1 MANPGNAPQGMLR
14 YAGIWCDGEFQ
25 VTRTGT
31 TMPDQI
37 RAQFVLSANLPQY
50 GNLEVFYG
58 DKWITIPDCRVSRME
73 ITSGVNGRY
82 REVEFEDRRWRW
94 KYAYAF
100 GHTNFDYGFNF
111 SYRANDLSV
120 LDTIRYLL
128 DIVGEGEPE
137 VYPAGAVVRLDED
150 RYGNYTGFTQYSVA
164 QHFDGRTVTE
174 CLEEMLQY
182 LGLRLYLGWD
192 NVVRLYAVGYGR
204 SIPSD
209 QRVMDYSVSVTP
221 PVVPQTIVFE
231 FKRQVFEN
239 DFFLEPVG
247 YMWDPAKENP
257 SSSIRPL
264 SSLNYGPINQNTNQ
278 IDWSLAD
285 PPNFNRIPDK
295 RQRELCRRTIFKMY
309 RIDSSQRRPL
319 LNPFFNPLVA
329 GLNFEFNADDFIL
342 DNALWIDRPLSQ
354 QAARPQPP
362 ASWKFAAVN
371 HDYYR
376 LYFDEDCKDFTV
388 MGYFALRTLGQ
399 ATNNAQIAA
408 NYQLLG
414 TEFEPFDT
422 PTLRTQYPDTVY
434 NGGVSFDPET
444 RVVKLETP
452 LYFVNRNP
460 AGAVQQNT
468 YLPAKIM
475 LRAQHKLRRR
485 FDMELMRLMIPVP
498 INSDYSVPGLVE
510 KVVIDGTHYW
520 SRANAGAALNAL
532 WYQQQAQQYV
542 ASKSISESA
551 TIPMKGFAFDISPDG
566 NMPSVVFSRNAS
578 GQCTTMVQWQKE
590 NPLMF
595 PTYDEEAAK
604 IAQRAQVNAIPGNA
618 VRNAR
623 NLKQFM
629 AAKGF

>member
-1 MANPGNAPQGMLR
+1 MVNPGNAPQGMLR

-100 GHTNFDYGFNF
+100 GHTNFKDRD
-111 SYRANDLSV
+111 SYFFKINDLSV

-137 VYPAGAVVRLDED
+137 VYPVGAVLEVDED
-150 RYGNYTGFTQYSVA
+150 RYGNYTGFTQYSVS
-164 QHFDGRTVTE
+164 QHFDGRTVAE

-192 NVVRLYAVGYGR
+192 NIVRLHAVGYGR
-204 SIPSD
+204 AIPSD
-209 QRVMDYSVSVTP
+209 QRVMDYSVSITP

-231 FKRQVFEN
+231 SKRQIFEN

-247 YMWDPAKENP
+247 YLWDVAKENP
-257 SSSIRPL
+257 SSAIVPL
-264 SSLNYGPINQNTNQ
+264 DQLNYGPINSNTNK

-285 PPNFNRIPDK
+285 PPNFTRIQDK

-309 RIDSSQRRPL
+309 RIDSSQRKSL
-319 LNPFFNPLVA
+319 LNPFFNPTVA
-329 GLNFEFNADDFIL
+329 GLNIEFNANDFIL
-342 DNALWIDRPLSQ
+342 DDALWVDRPLSQ

-362 ASWKFAAVN
+362 VQWVKSGVN
-371 HDYYR
+371 RDYNR
-376 LYFDEDCKDFTV
+376 LYFDEDCKRV
-388 MGYFALRTLGQ
+388 NVIGYFALRTLGQ
-399 ATNNAQIAA
+399 ISNNAQIAA
-408 NYQLLG
+408 NYQMLG

-422 PTLRTQYPDTVY
+422 QTLRTQYPDTVY
-434 NGGVSFDPET
+434 NGGITFDPEE

-468 YLPAKIM
+468 YLPAKIL
-475 LRAQHKLRRR
+475 LRLQHKLRRR
-485 FDMELMRLMIPVP
+485 FDMELMRHIIPVP

-510 KVVIDGTHYW
+510 KVVLDGTHYW
-520 SRANAGAALNAL
+520 SRANAGTQLLAIY
-532 WYQQQAQQYV
+532 YQQLAQQYV
-542 ASKSISESA
+542 ASKSVSESA

-566 NMPSVVFSRNAS
+566 NIPSVVFSRNAS

-604 IAQRAQVNAIPGNA
+604 IATAARFAAMPGNA

>member
-1 MANPGNAPQGMLR
+1 
-14 YAGIWCDGEFQ
+14 
-25 VTRTGT
+25 
-31 TMPDQI
+31 
-37 RAQFVLSANLPQY
+37 
-50 GNLEVFYG
+50 
-58 DKWITIPDCRVSRME
+58 ME

-94 KYAYAF
+94 RYAYAF
-100 GHTNFDYGFNF
+100 GHTNFDDRDSYFF
-111 SYRANDLSV
+111 SINDLSV

-137 VYPAGAVVRLDED
+137 VYPVGAVLEPDRD
-150 RYGNYTGFTQYSVA
+150 RYGNYIGFTQYSVS
-164 QHFDGRTVTE
+164 QHFDGRTVAE

-192 NVVRLYAVGYGR
+192 NVVRLYAMGYGR

-221 PVVPQTIVFE
+221 PVVPETIVFE
-231 FKRQVFEN
+231 FKREVFEN

-247 YMWDPAKENP
+247 YLWDVAKENP
-257 SSSIRPL
+257 SSAIVPL
-264 SSLNYGPINQNTNQ
+264 DQLNYGPINSNTNK

-285 PPNFNRIPDK
+285 PPSFTRIQDK

-309 RIDSSQRRPL
+309 RIDSSQRRSL

-329 GLNFEFNADDFIL
+329 GLNFEFNANDFIL
-342 DNALWIDRPLSQ
+342 DDALWVDRPLSQ

-362 ASWKFAAVN
+362 VQWIKSGVN
-371 HDYYR
+371 KDYNR
-376 LYFDEDCKDFTV
+376 LYFDEDCKRV
-388 MGYFALRTLGQ
+388 NVIGYFALRTLGQ
-399 ATNNAQIAA
+399 VANNAQIAA

-422 PTLRTQYPDTVY
+422 QTLRTQYPDTVY
-434 NGGVSFDPET
+434 NGGITFDPEE

-485 FDMELMRLMIPVP
+485 FDMELMRMMIPVP
-498 INSDYSVPGLVE
+498 INSNYSVPGLVE

-520 SRANAGAALNAL
+520 SRAGSVPVYNAL

-542 ASKSISESA
+542 ASKSVSESA
-551 TIPMKGFAFDISPDG
+551 TIPMKGFAFDVSPDG
-566 NMPSVVFSRNAS
+566 NIPSVVFSRNAS
-578 GQCTTMVQWQKE
+578 GQCTTTVQWQKE

-604 IAQRAQVNAIPGNA
+604 IAQRAFLKSLPGNA

>member
-1 MANPGNAPQGMLR
+1 MVNPGNAPQGMLR

-100 GHTNFDYGFNF
+100 GHTNFDSGHYYL
-111 SYRANDLSV
+111 YRMNDLSV

-137 VYPAGAVVRLDED
+137 VYPVGAVLQVEED
-150 RYGNYTGFTQYSVA
+150 RYGNYKGFTQYSVA
-164 QHFDGRTVTE
+164 QHFDGRTVAE

-192 NVVRLYAVGYGR
+192 NVVRLYAMGYGR

-221 PVVPQTIVFE
+221 PVVPETIVFE
-231 FKRQVFEN
+231 FKREVFEN

-247 YMWDPAKENP
+247 YLWDVAKENP
-257 SSSIRPL
+257 SSAIVPL
-264 SSLNYGPINQNTNQ
+264 DLLNYGPINQNTNR

-285 PPNFNRIPDK
+285 PPNFTRIQDK

-309 RIDSSQRRPL
+309 RIDSLQRKSL
-319 LNPFFNPLVA
+319 LNPFFNPTVA
-329 GLNFEFNADDFIL
+329 GLNIEFNANDFIL
-342 DNALWIDRPLSQ
+342 DDALWVDRPLSQ

-362 ASWKFAAVN
+362 VQWSVCGVSR
-371 HDYYR
+371 DYQR
-376 LYFDEDCKDFTV
+376 LHFDEDCKEFTV
-388 MGYFALRTLGQ
+388 VGYFALRTLGQ
-399 ATNNAQIAA
+399 VANNAQIAA

-434 NGGVSFDPET
+434 NGGVTFDPDT
-444 RVVKLETP
+444 RVVKTETP

-485 FDMELMRLMIPVP
+485 FDMELMRMMIPVP
-498 INSDYSVPGLVE
+498 INSNYSVPGLVE

-520 SRANAGAALNAL
+520 SRANAGVDLSPVY
-532 WYQQQAQQYV
+532 YQQLAQQYV
-542 ASKSISESA
+542 ASKSVSESA
-551 TIPMKGFAFDISPDG
+551 TIPMKGFAFDVSPDG
-566 NMPSVVFSRNAS
+566 NIPSVVFSRNAS
-578 GQCTTMVQWQKE
+578 GQCTTTVQWQKE
-590 NPLMF
+590 NPLML
-595 PTYDEEAAK
+595 PAYDEEAAK
-604 IAQRAQVNAIPGNA
+604 IAQRAFLKSLPGNA